1 MFHII
6 MLTFIESLFH
16 AKLCSKH
23 LSIVLESLQ
32 QLWSHMCVIILIS
45 LIRKCTQAQRADR
58 TGLGFELRSIILLS
72 YTVLPIKCSGL
83 VSAN

>member
-1 MFHII
+1 
-6 MLTFIESLFH
+6 MLTFIEKLFH

-23 LSIVLESLQ
+23 LSIVLECPQ
-32 QLWSHMCVIILIS
+32 QLWSRMCIIILVS

-58 TGLGFELRSIILLS
+58 TGLGFEPRLIIPLS
-72 YTVLPIKCSGL
+72 YTVLSLKCSGL